1 MLDRRTVFKATT
13 TIGTALS
20 AAAAGIFGSGR
31 AEAKIPAAADV
42 EPRGTDRRLE
52 RLPALDVESRED
64 FLTHFRIWVNSD
76 VRKAASVRADK
87 IMVEKGLDPRK
98 PMPNQEA
105 AELVGHDHIVGL
117 SAVAWIGAQQLM
129 WKNLADEFHGN
140 AEKYLAEME
149 ATDNA
154 GPGKLELNPDMHIP
168 KYAKHEIHMQP
179 GGYVG
184 DPLGGYIYHY
194 GTNNFWEGR
203 NYQDEMHAQLVR
215 GVPKPKDGKI
225 KRILHMGCSAG
236 QLTLRLKELYPDA
249 EVWGVDVG
257 GPMVRYA
264 HMRGVDLGVGAN
276 FRQALAEDTGFPDG
290 YFDIVTSFLLF
301 HEVSSEAAE
310 QIVQEGHRVLR
321 PGGVFYSRDQRDWKK
336 LPEPNAF
343 ARYQRYWI
351 MRWNHEVWQQDH
363 RDNDYPKMLSQA
375 GFEVG
380 NPRGDVS
387 GANPYVQSELM
398 GTKPA

>member
-1 MLDRRTVFKATT
+1 MLDRRTVFKTT
-13 TIGTALS
+13 TAVGTALS
-20 AAAAGIFGSGR
+20 AAASGVFGSR
-31 AEAKIPAAADV
+31 TAEAKIPAMVDV

-52 RLPALDVESRED
+52 RLPNLDVESRED
-64 FLTHFRIWVNSD
+64 FLTRFRIWVNTD
-76 VRKAASVRADK
+76 VRKAGAARAEK
-87 IMVEKGLDPRK
+87 IMATKGRN
-98 PMPNQEA
+98 NQEPLPLTEA
-105 AELVGHDHIVGL
+105 VKLIEDDHIVGL
-117 SAVAWIGAQQLM
+117 SGRAWISAQQLM

-140 AEKYLAEME
+140 ADKYLAEME
-149 ATDNA
+149 ATDNI
-154 GPGKLELNPDMHIP
+154 GPGKLELNPDMDIP

-184 DPLGGYIYHY
+184 DPLGGYVYHY

-203 NYQDEMHAQLVR
+203 NYQDEMHEQLVR
-215 GVPKPKDGKI
+215 GVPKPKDGKV

-264 HMRGVDLGVGAN
+264 HMRAVDLGVGAN

-310 QIVQEGHRVLR
+310 QIINEGHRLLR
-321 PGGVFYSRDQRDWKK
+321 PGGVFYSRDQRDWTKI
-336 LPEPNAF
+336 PEQTAF
-343 ARYQRYWI
+343 NRYQSYWI

-363 RDNDYPKMLSQA
+363 RHNDYPKLLSEA
-375 GFEVG
+375 GFEVS
-380 NPRGDVS
+380 NPRGDVT
-387 GANPYVQSELM
+387 GANAYVQSELM